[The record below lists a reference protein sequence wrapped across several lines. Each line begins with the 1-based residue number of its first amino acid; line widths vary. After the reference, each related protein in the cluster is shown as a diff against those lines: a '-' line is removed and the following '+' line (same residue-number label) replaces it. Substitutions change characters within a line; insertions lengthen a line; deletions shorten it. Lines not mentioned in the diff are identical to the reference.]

1 MWMETLSGDDG
12 HPRPTGLIPSI
23 KTDLKTL
30 DPSQDL
36 IVWLGHSSYFV
47 QLAGQRILID
57 PVFSACAA
65 PIPGVNKAFGGTNL
79 YTAED
84 MPGIDV
90 LLISHDHYDHLD
102 YPTIRA
108 LQGKVKQVIAG
119 LGVGAHFERWGYD
132 MRKVREADWNEV
144 IVLSSHL
151 QVQVTPA
158 RHYSGRSFT
167 RDKSLW
173 VGFAIKSSA
182 RRLFFSGD
190 SGYGPHFSRIGRQ
203 RVPFDLVI
211 LDAGQ
216 YDPRWA
222 NVHMTPEQA
231 V

>member
-1 MWMETLSGDDG
+1 MWLETLSGDKG

-36 IVWLGHSSYFV
+36 IVWLGQSSYFV

-57 PVFSACAA
+57 PVFSAYAA
-65 PIPGVNKAFGGTNL
+65 PIPGVNKAFGGINL

-158 RHYSGRSFT
+158 RHYSGVSLDIENYCTLSFFVLPGCG
-167 RDKSLW
+167 K
-173 VGFAIKSSA
+173 
-182 RRLFFSGD
+182 GD
-190 SGYGPHFSRIGRQ
+190 
-203 RVPFDLVI
+203 
-211 LDAGQ
+211 
-216 YDPRWA
+216 
-222 NVHMTPEQA
+222 
-231 V
+231 